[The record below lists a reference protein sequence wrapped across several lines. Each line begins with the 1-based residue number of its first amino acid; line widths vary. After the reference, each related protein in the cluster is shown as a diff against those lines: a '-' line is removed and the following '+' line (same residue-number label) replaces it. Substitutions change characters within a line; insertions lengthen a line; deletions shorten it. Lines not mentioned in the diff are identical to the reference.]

1 MKAIEIRN
9 KYLNFFKNHGHVVI
23 PSAPLIP
30 ENDPSV
36 LFTTAGMQPLVP
48 YLLGE
53 THPSGTRL
61 TDYQK
66 CVRTNDIEEVG
77 DNRHLTYFEMLG
89 NWSLG
94 DYFKEESV
102 QMSYDFLTQ
111 ELNIPAEKLSVTCF
125 AGDEDCERDNVTAE
139 CWKKAG
145 IPEERIYFFGKDDNW
160 WIAGEE
166 GPCGPDTEMFYDTG
180 KPKCSEECNPSC
192 GCGKYVEIWNN
203 VFMEFFKDKDGKYT
217 KLKQHNVDTGLGLER
232 MTMLLQGKETP
243 FETELFAPIMDKLVE
258 LQKVDNIASR
268 RIVAEHLRS
277 SMMITCDGG
286 RPSNVDRGYILRRLI
301 RRMIRHMNKLQ
312 ISLDELSTLIDIN
325 VENLKELYPALE
337 SNKETIKTVLL
348 EEKDKF
354 VKTLTKGEKE
364 FVKEMENIKADG
376 KDILPGTIVFRL
388 YDTYGFPPEVTEELA
403 TENGMK
409 IDKEEFEKL
418 FKEHQEKSRAGAE
431 QKFKGGLAGNGEM
444 ETKYHTATHLLN
456 AALRVVLGSHVHQRG
471 SNITAERMRF
481 DFSHPAKMT
490 DEEKQKT
497 EDLVNEWIQ
506 AAIPV
511 EHVEMNKEDA
521 IAQGAEAMFIE
532 KYGDIVS
539 VYKIGD
545 KSLELCGGP
554 HVSNTSELGHF
565 KIKKEGE
572 ELYKYVKQ
580 GLDYIK
586 NAENKFTDLINLEE
600 GTIRIGVSPTLT
612 KEFLLPYLEI
622 FHKKYPNI
630 NIEIDTKLWK
640 TLIQKLRNGLL
651 DILIIHLNDE
661 KYDEDLKIIKCK
673 KKHDCLIASKKYK
686 DIIGEEISCINKALS
701 ISVGLESL

>member
-53 THPSGTRL
+53 KHPEGTRL

-66 CVRTNDIEEVG
+66 CVRTNDIDEVG

-94 DYFKEESV
+94 DYFKEESI
-102 QMSYDFLTQ
+102 QMSYDFLTK
-111 ELNIPAEKLSVTCF
+111 ELGIPVEKLSVTCF
-125 AGDEDCERDNVTAE
+125 AGDEDCARDEVTAS

-145 IPEERIYFFGKDDNW
+145 IPEERIYYFGKDDNW
-160 WIAGEE
+160 WIAGET

-180 KPKCSEECNPSC
+180 KPKCSPECNPSC

-203 VFMEFFKDKDGKYT
+203 VFMEFYKDENCKYS

-232 MTMLLQGKETP
+232 MTMLLEGKETP

-277 SMMITCDGG
+277 SMMIICDGG

-301 RRMIRHMNKLQ
+301 RRMVRHMNKLQ

-325 VENLKELYPALE
+325 VENLKEMYPALE
-337 SNKETIKTVLL
+337 ANKETIKNVIL

-354 VKTLTKGEKE
+354 VKTLEKGEKE
-364 FVKEMENIKADG
+364 FAKEVGQVKEQGENIVPG
-376 KDILPGTIVFRL
+376 KVVFRL

-409 IDKEEFEKL
+409 IDKEGFDKL
-418 FKEHQEKSRAGAE
+418 FKEHQEKSRAGSE
-431 QKFKGGLAGNGEM
+431 QKFKGGLASTGEM

-456 AALRVVLGSHVHQRG
+456 AALKQVLGSHVHQRG

-497 EDLVNEWIQ
+497 EDLVNEWITE
-506 AAIPV
+506 AIPV
-511 EHVEMNKEDA
+511 EHLEMKKDDA
-521 IAQGAEAMFIE
+521 IKMGAEAMFIE

-545 KSLELCGGP
+545 VSIELCGGP

-565 KIKKEGE
+565 KIKKEESSSSGIRRI
-572 ELYKYVKQ
+572 KAI
-580 GLDYIK
+580 LD
-586 NAENKFTDLINLEE
+586 
-600 GTIRIGVSPTLT
+600 
-612 KEFLLPYLEI
+612 
-622 FHKKYPNI
+622 
-630 NIEIDTKLWK
+630 
-640 TLIQKLRNGLL
+640 
-651 DILIIHLNDE
+651 
-661 KYDEDLKIIKCK
+661 
-673 KKHDCLIASKKYK
+673 
-686 DIIGEEISCINKALS
+686 
-701 ISVGLESL
+701 

>member
-9 KYLNFFKNHGHVVI
+9 KYLEFFKKHGHSVI

-53 THPSGTRL
+53 KHPAGKRL
-61 TDYQK
+61 VDYQK

-94 DYFKEESV
+94 DYFKEESIK
-102 QMSYDFLTQ
+102 MSYEFLTK
-111 ELNIPAEKLSVTCF
+111 ELHIPAEKISVTCF
-125 AGDEDCERDNVTAE
+125 EGDADCPRDEKSAE
-139 CWKKAG
+139 CWEKVG
-145 IPEERIYFFGKDDNW
+145 IPKERIYYYGKDDNW

-180 KPKCSEECNPSC
+180 KPKCSDKCDPSC

-203 VFMEFFKDKDGKYT
+203 VFMEYFKDKDGKYT
-217 KLKQHNVDTGLGLER
+217 KLTQQNVDTGLGLER
-232 MTMLLQGKETP
+232 MAMLLQGKETP
-243 FETELFAPIMDKLVE
+243 FETELFEPIMKKLEE
-258 LQKVDNIASR
+258 LQKVDEISSR
-268 RIVAEHLRS
+268 RIIAEHLRS
-277 SMMITCDGG
+277 SMMIICDGG
-286 RPSNVDRGYILRRLI
+286 RPSNSDRGYILRRLI

-325 VENLKELYPALE
+325 VENLKEMYPALE
-337 SNKETIKTVLL
+337 QNKEILKNVII

-364 FVKEMENIKADG
+364 FIKEIEEVKKQG
-376 KDILPGTIVFRL
+376 KTKIEGKMVFRL

-403 TENGMK
+403 TENGMT
-409 IDKEEFEKL
+409 IDRAEFEKL

-431 QKFKGGLAGNGEM
+431 HKFKGGLASTGEM

-456 AALRVVLGSHVHQRG
+456 SALRVVLGSHVHQKG
-471 SNITAERMRF
+471 SNITEERMRF
-481 DFSHPAKMT
+481 DFSHPTKMT
-490 DEEKQKT
+490 DEEKKKV
-497 EDLVNEWIQ
+497 EDLVNKWIQ
-506 AAIPV
+506 DSIPV
-511 EHVEMNKEDA
+511 EHLEMKKDDA
-521 IAQGAEAMFIE
+521 IKMGAEAMFIE

-545 KSLELCGGP
+545 VSIELCGGP

-565 KIKKEGE
+565 KIKKEESSSSG
-572 ELYKYVKQ
+572 VRR
-580 GLDYIK
+580 IK
-586 NAENKFTDLINLEE
+586 AILE
-600 GTIRIGVSPTLT
+600 
-612 KEFLLPYLEI
+612 
-622 FHKKYPNI
+622 
-630 NIEIDTKLWK
+630 
-640 TLIQKLRNGLL
+640 
-651 DILIIHLNDE
+651 
-661 KYDEDLKIIKCK
+661 
-673 KKHDCLIASKKYK
+673 
-686 DIIGEEISCINKALS
+686 
-701 ISVGLESL
+701 

>member
-9 KYLNFFKNHGHVVI
+9 KYLEFFKKHGHTII

-53 THPSGTRL
+53 KHPAGTRL

-94 DYFKEESV
+94 DYFKEESI
-102 QMSYDFLTQ
+102 QMSYDFLTK

-125 AGDEDCERDNVTAE
+125 AGDEDCPRDNITAE

-145 IPEERIYFFGKDDNW
+145 IPEERIYYFGKDDNW

-180 KPKCSEECNPSC
+180 KPKCSPECNPSC

-203 VFMEFFKDKDGKYT
+203 VFMEFYKDHNGKYS

-232 MTMLLQGKETP
+232 MTMLLEGKETP

-268 RIVAEHLRS
+268 RIIAEHLRS
-277 SMMITCDGG
+277 SMMIICDGG

-301 RRMIRHMNKLQ
+301 RRMVRHMNKLQ
-312 ISLDELSTLIDIN
+312 IFLDELSTLIELN
-325 VENLKELYPALE
+325 VDNLKEMYPALNE
-337 SNKETIKTVLL
+337 NKETIRTVIL

-354 VKTLTKGEKE
+354 VKTLAKGEKE
-364 FVKEMENIKADG
+364 FAKEIETVKAQG
-376 KDILPGTIVFRL
+376 KDTIPGKMVFRL
-388 YDTYGFPPEVTEELA
+388 YDTYGFPPEETEELA
-403 TENGMK
+403 RENGMK

-431 QKFKGGLAGNGEM
+431 QKFKGGLASTGEM

-456 AALRVVLGSHVHQRG
+456 AALKQILGSHVHQRG

-490 DEEKQKT
+490 DEEKKAT
-497 EDLVNEWIQ
+497 EDLVNEWIKE
-506 AAIPV
+506 AIPV
-511 EHVEMNKEDA
+511 EHLEMKKDEA
-521 IAQGAEAMFIE
+521 IRLGAEAMFIE
-532 KYGDIVS
+532 KYGDVVS

-545 KSLELCGGP
+545 KSIELCGGP
-554 HVSNTSELGHF
+554 HVQNTSELGHF
-565 KIKKEGE
+565 KIKKEESSSSGVRRI
-572 ELYKYVKQ
+572 KAI
-580 GLDYIK
+580 LD
-586 NAENKFTDLINLEE
+586 
-600 GTIRIGVSPTLT
+600 
-612 KEFLLPYLEI
+612 
-622 FHKKYPNI
+622 
-630 NIEIDTKLWK
+630 
-640 TLIQKLRNGLL
+640 
-651 DILIIHLNDE
+651 
-661 KYDEDLKIIKCK
+661 
-673 KKHDCLIASKKYK
+673 
-686 DIIGEEISCINKALS
+686 
-701 ISVGLESL
+701 

>member
-9 KYLNFFKNHGHVVI
+9 KYLNFFQKHGHVVI

-53 THPSGTRL
+53 MHPSGTRL

-102 QMSYDFLTQ
+102 QMSYDFLTK

-125 AGDEDCERDNVTAE
+125 AGDEDCERDTVTAE

-180 KPKCSEECNPSC
+180 KPKCSEGCNPSC

-232 MTMLLQGKETP
+232 MAMLLQGKQTP

-258 LQKVDNIASR
+258 LQNVDNIASR
-268 RIVAEHLRS
+268 RIVTEHLRS

-312 ISLDELSTLIDIN
+312 ISLEELSTLIDIN
-325 VENLKELYPALE
+325 VENLKEMYPALE
-337 SNKETIKTVLL
+337 TNKETIKTVLL

-364 FVKEMENIKADG
+364 FVKEMETVKAEGKNI
-376 KDILPGTIVFRL
+376 IPGTMVFRL

-403 TENGMK
+403 SENGMK
-409 IDKEEFEKL
+409 IDKDEFEKL

-431 QKFKGGLAGNGEM
+431 QKFKGGLAGSGEM

-511 EHVEMNKEDA
+511 EHKEMQKDEA
-521 IAQGAEAMFIE
+521 IKMGAEAMFIE

-565 KIKKEGE
+565 KIKKEEASSSGIRR
-572 ELYKYVKQ
+572 
-580 GLDYIK
+580 IK
-586 NAENKFTDLINLEE
+586 AILE
-600 GTIRIGVSPTLT
+600 
-612 KEFLLPYLEI
+612 
-622 FHKKYPNI
+622 
-630 NIEIDTKLWK
+630 
-640 TLIQKLRNGLL
+640 
-651 DILIIHLNDE
+651 
-661 KYDEDLKIIKCK
+661 
-673 KKHDCLIASKKYK
+673 
-686 DIIGEEISCINKALS
+686 
-701 ISVGLESL
+701 

>member
-1 MKAIEIRN
+1 MRAIEIRN
-9 KYLNFFKNHGHVVI
+9 KYLDFFKKHGHTVI

-53 THPSGTRL
+53 PHPAGTRL

-66 CVRTNDIEEVG
+66 CVRTNDIDEVG

-94 DYFKEESV
+94 DYFKEESI
-102 QMSYDFLTQ
+102 QMSYDFLTK
-111 ELNIPAEKLSVTCF
+111 ELGIPVEKLSVTCF
-125 AGDEDCERDNVTAE
+125 AGDEDCARDEITAS

-145 IPEERIYFFGKDDNW
+145 IPEERIYYFGKDDNW
-160 WIAGEE
+160 WIAGET

-180 KPKCSEECNPSC
+180 KPKCSPECNPSC

-203 VFMEFFKDKDGKYT
+203 VFMEFYKDENGKYS

-232 MTMLLQGKETP
+232 MTMLLEGKETP

-301 RRMIRHMNKLQ
+301 RRMVRHMNKLQ

-337 SNKETIKTVLL
+337 KNKDVIKSVIL

-354 VKTLTKGEKE
+354 VKTLEKGEKE
-364 FVKEMENIKADG
+364 FAKEIEIIKQQG
-376 KDILPGTIVFRL
+376 KDIVPGKMVFRL
-388 YDTYGFPPEVTEELA
+388 YDTYGFPPEETEELA
-403 TENGMK
+403 KENGMK

-431 QKFKGGLAGNGEM
+431 QKFKGGLASTGEM

-456 AALRVVLGSHVHQRG
+456 AALKQVLGSHVHQRG

-490 DEEKQKT
+490 DEEKKAT
-497 EDLVNEWIQ
+497 EDLVNEWIKE
-506 AAIPV
+506 AIPV
-511 EHVEMNKEDA
+511 EHLEMKKDEA
-521 IAQGAEAMFIE
+521 IKLGAEAMFIE

-545 KSLELCGGP
+545 KSIELCGGP
-554 HVSNTSELGHF
+554 HVQNTSELGHF
-565 KIKKEGE
+565 KIKKEESSSSG
-572 ELYKYVKQ
+572 VRR
-580 GLDYIK
+580 IK
-586 NAENKFTDLINLEE
+586 AILE
-600 GTIRIGVSPTLT
+600 
-612 KEFLLPYLEI
+612 
-622 FHKKYPNI
+622 
-630 NIEIDTKLWK
+630 
-640 TLIQKLRNGLL
+640 
-651 DILIIHLNDE
+651 
-661 KYDEDLKIIKCK
+661 
-673 KKHDCLIASKKYK
+673 
-686 DIIGEEISCINKALS
+686 
-701 ISVGLESL
+701 